1 MALTLS
7 SIRISLVILFSLI
20 YFSLAEFPET
30 VYPLYAICF
39 GAFYLQGLSYPMQSQ
54 AAMVSTQNN
63 PRFRDSAFFFF
74 GLSGVCIHIN
84 NVKQGLKYQTARP
97 CQGVCPVILMVCAEY
112 PDGGAAARVRTHPR
126 ARSTPAGGGAH
137 AKCPRRGGN
146 RAGRCATDRGGR
158 SGRIQV
164 FVRLKALSSQ
174 RLLRMPGVRVLVW
187 IAFLTGSFWL
197 LVLEARHSRHLAAK
211 VCS

>member
-1 MALTLS
+1 MSFCFLS
-7 SIRISLVILFSLI
+7 FTSPLPDFKKRLI
-20 YFSLAEFPET
+20 GYG
-30 VYPLYAICF
+30 AICF

-54 AAMVSTQNN
+54 AARVSTQNN

-84 NVKQGLKYQTARP
+84 YVKQGLKYQTARP

-112 PDGGAAARVRTHPR
+112 PAGEVAGRYRAHPR

-137 AKCPRRGGN
+137 GDCPRRGGN
-146 RAGRCATDRGGR
+146 RAGRCATDREGR

-164 FVRLKALSSQ
+164 LVRLKAVSSR
-174 RLLRMPGVRVLVW
+174 RLLQMPGCRVLVW

-197 LVLEARHSRHLAAK
+197 LVLEARHSRHLAGK